1 MTIDLTCQKCEGS
14 FELDVQAL
22 IDGGEKLACPNC
34 NAKAPGD
41 LADDFTG
48 ALSELILQTEK
59 LSKRFLVSIAFESDD
74 LAEAKEEED
83 EDDDED
89 ADDDV
94 DEDALDDDD
103 DDEDADDD
111 EDDDDEGFGEDPDL

>member
-74 LAEAKEEED
+74 LAQAKEEED
-83 EDDDED
+83 EAED
-89 ADDDV
+89 
-94 DEDALDDDD
+94 
-103 DDEDADDD
+103 DADDD
-111 EDDDDEGFGEDPDL
+111 EDDDEDGFNEDPDL

>member
-59 LSKRFLVSIAFESDD
+59 LSKRFLVSIAFESDE
-74 LAEAKEEED
+74 LPGAEEDD
-83 EDDDED
+83 EDDEDEGD
-89 ADDDV
+89 DDDV
-94 DEDALDDDD
+94 DADALDDD

-111 EDDDDEGFGEDPDL
+111 DDDDDEGFGEDPDL

>member
-41 LADDFTG
+41 LADDFTA

-83 EDDDED
+83 DEDDVD
-89 ADDDV
+89 ADV

-103 DDEDADDD
+103 DADDD
-111 EDDDDEGFGEDPDL
+111 EDDDDEGFNEDPDL